1 MDTADKAIEI
11 KHNGNNCCQ
20 AVLLAYADKLAL
32 SEETLKRIGAPFG
45 LGMGNMEGQCGALC
59 AAQMVVSLCSNDRP
73 NAKAIQ
79 KAFTD
84 KAGSSICKEL
94 KGVGTNHPPLCSC
107 ENCVRIAVEIVEN
120 AIK

>member
-1 MDTADKAIEI
+1 MDSADKAIEI
-11 KHNGNNCCQ
+11 KHNGHNCCQ

-32 SEETLKRIGAPFG
+32 PEDTLNRLGAPFG

-59 AAQMVVSLCSNDRP
+59 AAQMVISLIGNQHT

-94 KGVGTNHPPLCSC
+94 KGVGTNRPPLCSC